1 MAGSFLHGVIVPS
14 HPRSMPIHA
23 VGLHWAVECDM
34 LEGMSK
40 AAVFSAHLK
49 TLGIDTQPDDA
60 GNLLFRVN
68 HKTFMIFTE
77 EEDLPYFRLA
87 LPQIW
92 KLSNLTE
99 HFQMLEALNQLNV
112 QYKSV
117 KMCIIDG
124 GVWAIMELLL
134 DKPEDISKVF
144 ERCIHTIEAMMTTF
158 HPTLEQVR
166 TKYKFDLTA
175 TS

>member
-1 MAGSFLHGVIVPS
+1 
-14 HPRSMPIHA
+14 
-23 VGLHWAVECDM
+23 M

-40 AAVFSAHLK
+40 ADIFSRYLK
-49 TLGIDTQPDDA
+49 TLDIETQNDDH
-60 GNLLFRVN
+60 GNLVFRLN
-68 HKTFMIFTE
+68 YKTFMIFTE
-77 EEDLPYFRLA
+77 EEDVPYFRLA

-92 KLSNLTE
+92 KISDINE
-99 HFQMLEALNQLNV
+99 HFQMVEVLNQLNV

-117 KMCIIDG
+117 KMCVIDG

-166 TKYKFDLTA
+166 AKYKFDFA
-175 TS
+175 VSS